1 MHGKN
6 MSYAK
11 VFDSNLLISVY
22 TAYRSLQKITNLMI
36 RHLIDFIS

>member
-1 MHGKN
+1 MRRKN
-6 MSYAK
+6 MNYAK
-11 VFDSNLLISVY
+11 FFDSNLLLSAY